1 MKTVFLDTVGLIAL
15 LDVSDQWHEL
25 ANGAHRLVKDEQSRF
40 VTTSFV
46 ILECGNAASRRPYR
60 QHIDQI
66 MRQLR
71 SDKAL
76 IVPTESDWELAWS
89 TFENS
94 HIGSAGI
101 VDCVSFVVMQRL
113 GITEAFT
120 NDEHFRAAG
129 FTTLF

>member
-1 MKTVFLDTVGLIAL
+1 MNNVFLDTVGMLAL
-15 LDVSDQWHEL
+15 WSEADEWHS
-25 ANGAHRLVKDEQSRF
+25 AARKAHESLKQRNVVFL
-40 VTTSFV
+40 TTSYV
-46 ILECGNAASRRPYR
+46 LLECGNAAARRGFRGAVVRLR
-60 QHIDQI
+60 QE
-66 MRQLR
+66 L
-71 SDKAL
+71 SKSETL
-76 IVPTESDWELAWS
+76 IEPTPGDCQVAWS